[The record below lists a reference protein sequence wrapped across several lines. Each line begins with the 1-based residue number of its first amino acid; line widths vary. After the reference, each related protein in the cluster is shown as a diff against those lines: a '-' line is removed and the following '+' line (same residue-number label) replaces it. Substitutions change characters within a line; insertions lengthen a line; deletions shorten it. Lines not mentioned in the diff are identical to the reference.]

1 VRATKV
7 GARSIMKMLG
17 EELEDIFERRDGCRL
32 VTILELDS
40 RIDAY
45 LFHDGDDDNNA
56 RWMGYSSMARDALAA
71 SRSASSLA
79 LSAA

>member
-1 VRATKV
+1 MVVV
-7 GARSIMKMLG
+7 GGDFVAAGRVSFG
-17 EELEDIFERRDGCRL
+17 QL
-32 VTILELDS
+32 VTNVATILELDS

-45 LFHDGDDDNNA
+45 LFHDGDDDDNA
-56 RWMGYSSMARDALAA
+56 RWMGYSSMAREALAA

>member
-1 VRATKV
+1 MMMMMMMMVV
-7 GARSIMKMLG
+7 GGDFVAAGRVSFG
-17 EELEDIFERRDGCRL
+17 RL
-32 VTILELDS
+32 VTNVTTTLELDS

-45 LFHDGDDDNNA
+45 LFHDGDDDDNA
-56 RWMGYSSMARDALAA
+56 RWMGYSSMAREALAA

>member
-1 VRATKV
+1 MMMMMVVV
-7 GARSIMKMLG
+7 GGDFVAAGRVSFG
-17 EELEDIFERRDGCRL
+17 RL
-32 VTILELDS
+32 VTNVTTTLELDS

-45 LFHDGDDDNNA
+45 LFHDGDDDDNA
-56 RWMGYSSMARDALAA
+56 RWMGYSSMAREALAA